1 MFIFFFIFIIQLVV
15 SIDTTKFKDI
25 TVYEI
30 QVASYFSGELTLFVV
45 SLCRYI
51 HARKQNKKS
60 PDSFGKEEINKREMY
75 FVFFSVVL
83 GALVLV
89 VVGFTVL
96 LFSAVAFM

>member
-1 MFIFFFIFIIQLVV
+1 MFGSFFYDFLFFAIPAMI
-15 SIDTTKFKDI
+15 
-25 TVYEI
+25 
-30 QVASYFSGELTLFVV
+30 LTLFVV

-75 FVFFSVVL
+75 LVFFSVVL